1 MSRRT
6 TSLKSRQRDAE
17 SRASIARAKLQ
28 EKAAKLAASRMKGP
42 RAYLDSYDATI
53 RGRTRPG
60 VRGRTGTHDAHLDP
74 LSHDYLRRDSRQLDR
89 NNPIARALIQRLCD
103 AVIGSGFRLRCMS
116 ASDEWNT
123 QAQAWFTD
131 WFENKIDVRGLA
143 NGTQYLRVLMRG
155 ATVDGDLGVMRL
167 DNGQTQLIES
177 DRIRTP
183 ADRTPNARYFSGVEM
198 NDAGTPVAFH
208 VAENAG
214 GWNFTLGYTNT
225 KRIPAEY
232 FDFLPNPLH
241 QRIQQTRGE
250 PVLAATMPLLEQL
263 DDLTESTVVNA
274 RLASYVA
281 LAITS
286 QDPGGLQD
294 GLLNQATAANSGIAD
309 GYAAGEAKP
318 QNWQPGSVLHLG
330 LGEDIKTIDPKQPT
344 QHFDAQVR
352 SIIRM
357 VGADIGLPLE
367 LSMLDASQTNYH
379 GFKAAIGNAY
389 RGFARWQQW
398 LVAFLRRTYRWRI
411 GMAIIRGELPYIEG
425 WEKTKWIL
433 PPPPII
439 DAKAEYEAAALKIN
453 QRLGSREDTVGALD
467 GTDITD
473 LYDQLEWEQDQERT
487 RGIAPVALPGQNTS
501 TPGVQPED
509 VKPADAPTV

>member
-1 MSRRT
+1 MAR
-6 TSLKSRQRDAE
+6 KSSNIKTREREA
-17 SRASIARAKLQ
+17 SARASIARSRLQ

-42 RAYLDSYDATI
+42 RAYLDSYDATT

-60 VRGRTGTHDAHLDP
+60 FSGRVGSHDSHLDP
-74 LSHDYLRRDSRQLDR
+74 LSHDLLRRDSRQLDR
-89 NNPIARALIQRLCD
+89 NNPIARALGQRLCD
-103 AVIGSGFRLRCMS
+103 AVIGTGFRLRCMS
-116 ASDEWNT
+116 TSDEWNT
-123 QAQAWFTD
+123 KAQAWFSD
-131 WFENKIDVRGLA
+131 WFENQIDVRGLA

-155 ATVDGDLGVMRL
+155 AIVDGDLGVMRL

-183 ADRTPNARYFSGVEM
+183 ADRTPNTRYFSGVEM
-198 NDAGTPVAFH
+198 NDAGKPVAFH
-208 VAENAG
+208 VAETPG
-214 GWNFTLGYTNT
+214 GWNFTLGYTTT

-250 PVLAATMPLLEQL
+250 PVLAATIPLLEQL
-263 DDLTESTVVNA
+263 DDLTESTVINA

-281 LAITS
+281 LAIKS
-286 QDPGGLQD
+286 NDPGGLQD
-294 GLLNQATAANSGIAD
+294 GLLNQATAANSGITN
-309 GYAAGEAKP
+309 GYATGEAQP
-318 QNWQPGSVLHLG
+318 QKWEPGSVLHLAA
-330 LGEDIKTIDPKQPT
+330 GEDIETIDPKQPT

-357 VGADIGLPLE
+357 IGADIGLPLE

-411 GMAIIRGELPYIEG
+411 GMAIIRGELPYVDG

-439 DAKAEYEAAALKIN
+439 DPKAEYEAAALKIN
-453 QRLGSREDTVGALD
+453 QRLGSREDTVGALTGD
-467 GTDITD
+467 SIED
-473 LYDQLEWEQDQERT
+473 LYDQLEWEQEQEKT

-509 VKPADAPTV
+509 VKPPDAPSA